1 MLYHLEDI
9 EKIREVEKEV
19 SNNGY
24 KVFDISHWDSG
35 KDYNKLLLSSLE
47 IQPYYEPFKYIY
59 NYEISPQIHSLVE
72 NKLLQEANTEI
83 CSILIPSSTLS
94 IVNIANF
101 LQKHKLNKIC
111 LLQPS
116 YFTVEPCL
124 NASGLHVETRSLEL
138 SGNKFIIPLED
149 ILSNNY
155 DVIWITSPV
164 FCTGTYFDETE
175 ITKLQLILD
184 NQRFIICDESLSIL
198 GYSLR
203 KKLSNSKFLITIH
216 SPHKVISTN
225 SIKFSCILCNNDYK
239 DFFDQWIDLFCGGL
253 PLSSYIAANHFI
265 SENYDNCLKMHL
277 DYTDSIKQSIVTLLN
292 KYDGQISFSH
302 NIGQYMSIF
311 YPMVPFKE
319 SIRFNFIKRLIT
331 CTHVSLLP
339 GYLEGFYQELGFCF
353 RVNLTLD
360 KTLLITSINKVLQY
374 LKNNYP

>member
-124 NASGLHVETRSLEL
+124 NAFGLHVETRSLE
-138 SGNKFIIPLED
+138 S
-149 ILSNNY
+149 
-155 DVIWITSPV
+155 V
-164 FCTGTYFDETE
+164 
-175 ITKLQLILD
+175 
-184 NQRFIICDESLSIL
+184 
-198 GYSLR
+198 
-203 KKLSNSKFLITIH
+203 
-216 SPHKVISTN
+216 
-225 SIKFSCILCNNDYK
+225 
-239 DFFDQWIDLFCGGL
+239 
-253 PLSSYIAANHFI
+253 SYT
-265 SENYDNCLKMHL
+265 HL
-277 DYTDSIKQSIVTLLN
+277 DVYKRQPLYAQQYIRL
-292 KYDGQISFSH
+292 KYSVYILRAPEIS
-302 NIGQYMSIF
+302 
-311 YPMVPFKE
+311 
-319 SIRFNFIKRLIT
+319 
-331 CTHVSLLP
+331 
-339 GYLEGFYQELGFCF
+339 YQ
-353 RVNLTLD
+353 D
-360 KTLLITSINKVLQY
+360 
-374 LKNNYP
+374 